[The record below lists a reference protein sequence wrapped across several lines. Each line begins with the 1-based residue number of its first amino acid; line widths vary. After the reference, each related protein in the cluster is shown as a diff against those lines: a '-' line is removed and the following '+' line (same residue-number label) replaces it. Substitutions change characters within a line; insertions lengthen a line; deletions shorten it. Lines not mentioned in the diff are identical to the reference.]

1 MKVKKTEID
10 RLYEATKAYYQDGSD
25 SFTEERHN
33 AMIAAG
39 EAVDSRIPDL
49 DWRSMAYLAWH
60 IKRDVKVL
68 YAMAEVLGEEVDYD
82 A

>member
-39 EAVDSRIPDL
+39 EAVDSRVPDL
-49 DWRSMAYLAWH
+49 DWRSMAYLVWH
-60 IKRDVKVL
+60 NTHDINAL
-68 YAMAEVLGEEVDYD
+68 YAMAEILGEEVDYD
-82 A
+82 N